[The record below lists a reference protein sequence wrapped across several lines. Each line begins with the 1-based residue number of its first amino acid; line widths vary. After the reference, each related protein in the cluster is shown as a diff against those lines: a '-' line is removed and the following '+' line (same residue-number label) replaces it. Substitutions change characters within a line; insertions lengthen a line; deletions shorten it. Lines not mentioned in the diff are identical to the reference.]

1 MQDFLKPIENT
12 LVVQLAY
19 LEPNTLGH
27 QIKIHTAKAGIPDL
41 QQIKLAIFGVSEY
54 LKEEG
59 KEATL
64 SFDALRLS
72 LYSLFPGNWNLP
84 IADLGDISPGH
95 SRADTLFAVQK
106 VVEHLLQADI
116 IPIILG
122 GKQDLVYAQYRG
134 YTHLNKMLHF
144 VNIDS
149 KFDIGDIDA
158 PISNQS
164 YVGKMVSVEPY
175 RLFNYTVL
183 GYQSYYNSADEITLL
198 DKLLFDAYR
207 LGNITSD
214 ITKVEPYLRNADFV
228 SLDVRS
234 IQGIHLQ
241 NLHTHPNGFDSREIC
256 ALTRYAGLSNSCRS
270 FSITEMHGLD
280 NNIQAAMLF
289 AQCIW
294 YFIEGVNF
302 RVNDDS
308 FDDDNFYNNYQVPVD
323 DIVLHFKKSL
333 KSGRWWI
340 ELPKSLYLDNKMKS
354 VALLPCSYDDY
365 VAACNQKIPERWYKA
380 QQKVG
385 F

>member
-12 LVVQLAY
+12 LEVQLAY
-19 LEPNTLGH
+19 LEPGTLGR
-27 QIKIHTAKAGIPDL
+27 QILFHTSEAGFPNL
-41 QQIKLAIFGVSEY
+41 QDIKLAIFGVGER
-54 LKEEG
+54 LLDGIKESVV
-59 KEATL
+59 

-72 LYSLFPGNWNLP
+72 LYELFPGNWNLP

-106 VVEHLLQADI
+106 VVESLLKADI

-122 GKQDLVYAQYRG
+122 GAQDLVYAQYRG
-134 YTHLNKMLHF
+134 YTFLNKMLHY
-144 VNIDS
+144 VNIDNR
-149 KFDIGDIDA
+149 FDIGDMNA
-158 PISNQS
+158 PISSQS

-183 GYQSYYNSADEITLL
+183 GYQSCYNSADEITLL

-207 LGNITSD
+207 LGNVTSD
-214 ITKVEPYLRNADFV
+214 ITRSEPYLRNADLV

-234 IQGIHLQ
+234 IQAVHLQ
-241 NLHTHPNGFDSREIC
+241 GLHNHPNGFDGREIC
-256 ALTRYAGLSNSCRS
+256 ALTRYAGLSNSCKS
-270 FSITEMHGLD
+270 FSITELYGMEKSP
-280 NNIQAAMLF
+280 QAAMLF

-302 RVNDDS
+302 RIS
-308 FDDDNFYNNYQVPVD
+308 DDNFEDDNFFNNYQVPID

-333 KSGRWWI
+333 KSGRWWV
-340 ELPKSLYLDNKMKS
+340 ELPKSLYLDNKVKS
-354 VALLPCSYDDY
+354 IALLPCSYDDY
-365 VAACNQKIPERWYKA
+365 ITACNQKIPERWYKA
-380 QQKVG
+380 QQKSS